1 MKSLTQI
8 FREKINLVL
17 QLIKKLQIKGETVM
31 SVGAC

>member
-1 MKSLTQI
+1 MKSFTQI

-17 QLIKKLQIKGETVM
+17 QLIEKLQIKGETVM